1 MYPIQSIDDEIKKL
15 IPSTLHQFYRIVD
28 LQTHEVY
35 DYHDHQLIPLD
46 KKCFSIWD
54 QKDPC
59 TNCTSCRAVLNG
71 KRIVKLGYQENAI
84 YLIDSLPIRI
94 NGMPYALELIQD
106 VSDSFMLN
114 TDITKDTNDI
124 CSVVSAFNDLIMKDT
139 FTLLYNKQYLNERL
153 PIFMQKAQHL
163 HQPLS
168 LALLDIDLF
177 KKVNDSFGH
186 LFGDKVILAFA
197 DQLKKLMDENT
208 FCARVGGDEFMII
221 IENHNEQECKDVCE
235 QLMQTISDIKFEEH
249 PDYHLAISY
258 GISTLQDDDQMETFI
273 NRADLRMYEMKNN
286 HHILSR

>member
-1 MYPIQSIDDEIKKL
+1 MYPIQSIDDEIKKM

-28 LQTHEVY
+28 LKTHEVY
-35 DYHDHQLIPLD
+35 DYHDHHLTPLD

-54 QKDPC
+54 QEDPC

-71 KRIVKLGYQENAI
+71 KRIVKLGYQENVI
-84 YLIDSLPIRI
+84 YLIDSLPITI
-94 NGMPYALELIQD
+94 NGRAYALELIQD

-153 PIFMQKAQHL
+153 PVFIQKAQQL
-163 HQPLS
+163 HHPLS
-168 LALLDIDLF
+168 LALMDIDLF
-177 KKVNDSFGH
+177 KKVNDTFGH

-197 DQLKKLMDENT
+197 EQLKKLMDHDT

-221 IENHNEQECKDVCE
+221 FENHNEQESKAVCE
-235 QLMQTISDIKFEEH
+235 KLMQNISNIKFEEH

-258 GISTLQDDDQMETFI
+258 GISTLQEDDQMETFI

>member
-1 MYPIQSIDDEIKKL
+1 MYPIQSIDEEIKQM

-35 DYHDHQLIPLD
+35 DYQNHQLIPLD
-46 KKCFSIWD
+46 KKCFSIWE
-54 QKDPC
+54 QEDPC

-71 KRIVKLGYQENAI
+71 KRIVKLGYQENVI
-84 YLIDSLPIRI
+84 YLIDSLPINI
-94 NGMPYALELIQD
+94 KGKPYALELIQD

-153 PIFMQKAQHL
+153 PVFIQKAQQL

-168 LALLDIDLF
+168 LALMDIDLF
-177 KKVNDSFGH
+177 KKVNDTFGH

-197 DQLKKLMDENT
+197 DQLKKLMNHDT

-221 IENHNEQECKDVCE
+221 FENHNEQEGNAVCE
-235 QLMQTISDIKFEEH
+235 KLMQSISNITFEEH

-258 GISTLQDDDQMETFI
+258 GISSLQENDQMETFI
-273 NRADLRMYEMKNN
+273 NRADLKMYEMKNN
-286 HHILSR
+286 HHILSH